1 MFKERV
7 MTPANPPADAGGVS
21 TLIAFL
27 LDETGSMMPVRD
39 ATISGFNEYV
49 QTVQRTY
56 PDALL
61 TLMLFSTE
69 RYSGPYRMTPLRYV
83 APLTTQNYQP
93 SGGTPL
99 YDCIAQLIDGTEK
112 AAANMRPAPV
122 VLFVI
127 MTDGEENSSR
137 DYNREHIFARIQQ
150 KEDEGWTFVYL
161 GANQDAWEVG
171 ASIGVQAS
179 RAMTFDA
186 DDQGVQEVLRVSA
199 DASVRHLFVSH
210 ASRATMPPD
219 RAPSR
224 TSGEFFTDEEAAR
237 LGKRKPKNPNRKA

>member
-1 MFKERV
+1 

-49 QTVQRTY
+49 QTVQRAY

-69 RYSGPYRMTPLRYV
+69 RYSGPYRMTPLRYI

-99 YDCIAQLIDGTEK
+99 YDCIARLIADTEK
-112 AAANMRPAPV
+112 AAASMRPAPV
-122 VLFVI
+122 VLCVI
-127 MTDGEENSSR
+127 MTDGEENSSH
-137 DYNREHIFARIQQ
+137 DYNRDRIFARIRE

-161 GANQDAWEVG
+161 GANQDAWDVG

-186 DDQGVQEVLRVSA
+186 DNEGVQEVLRVSA

-219 RAPSR
+219 RAPAR
-224 TSGEFFTDEEAAR
+224 TNHDFFTTQDASR
-237 LGKRKPKNPNRKA
+237 LGKRPPKGPERKA